1 MRSSHLACAALLVL
15 SLSAR
20 AESERPAVK
29 RLPEW
34 LDAMLSTCESRG
46 IKYDTITLSVPDD
59 PDAKQDQGKVEVES
73 PEKFWRLA
81 PLVELRAGEARMNNI
96 TPPEGRHK
104 SQVLFEVALEPPTI
118 RDNEIEKLRSATDDL
133 AKLADH
139 LVADSSVH
147 LMQLLASRPTS
158 ITVFHNPV
166 HRLPVRFVLT
176 GPRAAV
182 LSRLAQLPAV
192 LPYAYARSL
201 RAVPGAQ
208 LTVMAAYNLLQKP
221 AAPQPTTASAADLQ
235 RTAATTLGA
244 SGADVKIAIS
254 SPANADATILSL
266 KGTAKDVAA
275 ARATLLGAA
284 ALPGLRAF
292 DELGWRDANGS
303 LELTGLLHFGP

>member
-15 SLSAR
+15 SLSAH

-46 IKYDTITLSVPDD
+46 IKYEAITLTVPDD
-59 PDAKQDQGKVEVES
+59 PDAKQDQARVDVES

-81 PLVELRAGEARMNNI
+81 PLVELRCGEARMNNL
-96 TPPEGRHK
+96 TGPEGPHK
-104 SQVLFEVALEPPTI
+104 SQVLFEVAIEPPKI
-118 RDNEIEKLRSATDDL
+118 RDNEVEKLKPATDDL
-133 AKLADH
+133 AQLADH
-139 LVADSSVH
+139 LVADANVH

-158 ITVFHNPV
+158 ISVFHAPV
-166 HRLPVRFVLT
+166 NRLPVRFVLT

-192 LPYAYARSL
+192 LPYAYPRSL
-201 RAVPGAQ
+201 RAVPGPE
-208 LTVMAAYNLLQKP
+208 LTVMAAYNMLLKP
-221 AAPQPTTASAADLQ
+221 SPAQTTKASAADLQ
-235 RTAATTLGA
+235 RTATSQLGA
-244 SGADVKIAIS
+244 SGADVKVAIS
-254 SPANADATILSL
+254 SPENADTTILSL

-292 DELGWRDANGS
+292 DELGWKAGNGS
-303 LELTGLLHFGP
+303 LELSGLLHFGP